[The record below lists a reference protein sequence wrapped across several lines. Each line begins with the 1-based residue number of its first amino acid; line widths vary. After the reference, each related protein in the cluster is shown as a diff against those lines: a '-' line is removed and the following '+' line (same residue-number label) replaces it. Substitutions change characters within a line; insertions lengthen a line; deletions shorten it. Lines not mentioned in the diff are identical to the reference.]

1 MAQPIAQP
9 SQGPRRS
16 HQRNRSTT
24 AVPTDAAKVASK
36 SMAVGPRQI
45 CLSARAAPWRASERG
60 QRARVHALSARYR
73 CTLTTMPPPHRP
85 AGASL
90 RTPGRRRVRL
100 FMTHDDMSRSSSSRD
115 ARGRRADR
123 TRAAGRPCSRRA
135 PPRPP
140 YSAGLARAT
149 RPWSDAWHGDYVRGP
164 ASVQLA
170 GACGGR
176 WCASCSYGTARLNQT
191 FATHGWRYPLHEEIS
206 RCSGRL
212 T

>member
-45 CLSARAAPWRASERG
+45 CLSARAAPWQASERG

-73 CTLTTMPPPHRP
+73 CTLTTSAMPPPHRQ

-90 RTPGRRRVRL
+90 PTPGRRRVRL

-115 ARGRRADR
+115 ARGRRIGHVPRDVHVAGAR
-123 TRAAGRPCSRRA
+123 PRALHIAQVSLVPPGRGPTHGTVITCVALRQCSWQEPAVGDGARRA
-135 PPRPP
+135 R
-140 YSAGLARAT
+140 
-149 RPWSDAWHGDYVRGP
+149 
-164 ASVQLA
+164 
-170 GACGGR
+170 
-176 WCASCSYGTARLNQT
+176 TAR
-191 FATHGWRYPLHEEIS
+191 HD
-206 RCSGRL
+206 
-212 T
+212 